1 MKLYLI
7 RHGESESN
15 ASGYYLGKDSELSTA
30 GRMQARKL
38 ARRFAKIRI
47 DLVVASDYRRSI
59 STAGV
64 IGKLKKKK
72 VIIIPFLGEERYPK
86 EFEQKHTDDPEVIR
100 MRRILRKNRNKKGW
114 HYSDEENF
122 FDLKLR
128 IQKFLKVLG
137 RRKEKNIL
145 AVGHGI
151 SNRMIVG
158 LMLFGKKLT
167 PDLFQGLRRR
177 LLTRN
182 TGITMCEFENGQWR
196 IHTWNDHAH
205 LG

>member
-15 ASGYYLGKDSELSTA
+15 ASGYYLGKDSKLSIA
-30 GRMQARKL
+30 GRTQARKL
-38 ARRFAKIRI
+38 ARRFVKIPI
-47 DLVVASDYRRSI
+47 NLVVASDYRRAI
-59 STAGV
+59 STAEI
-64 IGKLKKKK
+64 IGRVKKKK
-72 VIIIPFLGEERYPK
+72 VVIIPFLGEERYPT
-86 EFEQKHTDDPEVIR
+86 EFERKHTNDPEVAR

-137 RRKEKNIL
+137 RRKEKSIL

-158 LMLFGKKLT
+158 LMLFG
-167 PDLFQGLRRR
+167 
-177 LLTRN
+177 
-182 TGITMCEFENGQWR
+182 
-196 IHTWNDHAH
+196 
-205 LG
+205 